1 MTCTYMINSPY
12 TQFELFPNATVK
24 ASELR
29 QRRYLLKDLTLSVE
43 HIIVSTIVFVMVTVL
58 FFSFG
63 VEKGKRMVRVSIL
76 EAAGISRAV
85 EAVSQETRGVVSSR
99 LLAGRGEAQAAP
111 AVTISPQA
119 EEETLRSPKGGLEP
133 PEASPKMEAQP
144 QKKDAQEDIFTI
156 QVASFN
162 SPQSAQKEA
171 MLLKQKGYDIF
182 VLPKGKHSIVCVGKF
197 GQQNEAKAFSN
208 KLKNRYNDCLV
219 RRL

>member
-1 MTCTYMINSPY
+1 MINSPY

-29 QRRYLLKDLTLSVE
+29 QRRYLLKDLTLSAE
-43 HIIVSTIVFVMVTVL
+43 HIIVSAIIFVMVTVL

-76 EAAGISRAV
+76 EAAGISRTV
-85 EAVSQETRGVVSSR
+85 EVVPPETPGVVSSR

-111 AVTISPQA
+111 AVTVSPLA
-119 EEETLRSPKGGLEP
+119 EKETLRSPRGGLETP
-133 PEASPKMEAQP
+133 VEASPKMEAQP
-144 QKKDAQEDIFTI
+144 QKKDAKDIFTI

-197 GQQNEAKAFSN
+197 GQRNEAKAFSN

>member
-1 MTCTYMINSPY
+1 MINSPY

-76 EAAGISRAV
+76 EAAGISRTV
-85 EAVSQETRGVVSSR
+85 EAVSPETRGVVSSR
-99 LLAGRGEAQAAP
+99 FLAGRGEAQAAP

-119 EEETLRSPKGGLEP
+119 EKEDMLRSPKGGLEP

-171 MLLKQKGYDIF
+171 MLLKQKGYDIL